1 MSAFAYFTLF
11 VTCVSLTHS
20 HTLHCLHRLHLRPHS
35 LHPFAPSRP
44 LPCGTLVDG
53 LWTEWSKWSTCG
65 TECTHWRRRECSAPA
80 PKNGGKDCE
89 GLVLQSKNCT
99 DGLCMQSEYPTNPL
113 LLSLTCR
120 AETSVQPFFLTIS
133 SRSDRLIA
141 APCLTSPHNILLL
154 TRSVFAPLIHKQQ
167 GTLRRLSPPVPVCQ
181 SVYLHMHNAYKLL
194 DESDTKRA
202 ARCFPHATSN
212 VSIC

>member
-1 MSAFAYFTLF
+1 MHQNQAHEIDQNKTKQNKKKSAFAYFTLF

-35 LHPFAPSRP
+35 LHPFVPSRH

-120 AETSVQPFFLTIS
+120 AETSLQPFFLTIG
-133 SRSDRLIA
+133 SRSDLLIA
-141 APCLTSPHNILLL
+141 APCLTSPHNILSL
-154 TRSVFAPLIHKQQ
+154 TRSVFRSTH
-167 GTLRRLSPPVPVCQ
+167 T
-181 SVYLHMHNAYKLL
+181 
-194 DESDTKRA
+194 
-202 ARCFPHATSN
+202 
-212 VSIC
+212 